1 MSHHREPVKLLG
13 ILHWPRA
20 FKPSIH
26 LKDCIW
32 NSGGISWSH
41 CRPNF
46 HSSWNKHL
54 ACIMKGAANPNGSNK
69 REKRLSTTR
78 LVRYKPSGK
87 TAHRNV
93 KQSGEANQYI
103 PRTLMNSSSRALSA
117 KFLCNTSVTSEL
129 LDPHLANVMD
139 AWDLMSEASRIMLQI
154 SSSESQPDKN
164 HLHTNSAGAQW
175 QFQS

>member
-1 MSHHREPVKLLG
+1 MSHHQEPVKLLG

-26 LKDCIW
+26 LKNCIW

-69 REKRLSTTR
+69 REKKAEHYSFGKIQTRVKLHIGMWNSLERPTSTYPEPWWT
-78 LVRYKPSGK
+78 P
-87 TAHRNV
+87 HPEPCQ
-93 KQSGEANQYI
+93 QSLA
-103 PRTLMNSSSRALSA
+103 
-117 KFLCNTSVTSEL
+117 VTPQLPQNCWTPTWPMSWMPETWCQKL
-129 LDPHLANVMD
+129 HESCRRSHLQNHN
-139 AWDLMSEASRIMLQI
+139 LT
-154 SSSESQPDKN
+154 KN
-164 HLHTNSAGAQW
+164 HPHTNSAGAQW
-175 QFQS
+175 QF

>member
-26 LKDCIW
+26 LKNCIW

-78 LVRYKPSGK
+78 LVRYKLSGK
-87 TAHRNV
+87 TAHQNV
-93 KQSGEANQYI
+93 KQSGEANQYT

-117 KFLCNTSVTSEL
+117 KSRCNTSVTSEL
-129 LDPHLANVMD
+129 LDPHLAN
-139 AWDLMSEASRIMLQI
+139 AWMPETWCQKLHESCRRSHLQNHNLT
-154 SSSESQPDKN
+154 KN
-164 HLHTNSAGAQW
+164 HPHTNSAGAQW
-175 QFQS
+175 QF